1 MKAAAARW
9 WSGLALTALAVG
21 PAWSQSRVTLDE
33 AISRARRVQPVVIQA
48 EGQVRNAEARVR
60 SARGAFLPNLTLSG
74 NGQSFFSEQNRVD
87 PLTGLPVLSGETSQS
102 ASGSLSTSIEL
113 WDGLRRPNELKSA
126 RASTE
131 AAEANLRDASFQ
143 QALTTT
149 NQFLDALAAR
159 KLLAVREASVRRAE
173 EQLKTSV
180 ARLQAGAAIR
190 SDSLRSLVGVGNAQL
205 QLLTTQAQLATAEAN
220 LGRLIGESGRVEAA
234 DDSAFYRVITAVDA
248 DQLLAEAVARSPQ
261 VEAADASLRS
271 AGAALSASR
280 SPYWPSLN
288 LSASTSLNGNE
299 ASDWRFRQQRQLTLG
314 LQWSIFNRFTREQ
327 SIATNQVNVD
337 IARATLEESRRGVV
351 ADLTQ
356 RVAELEAARLRIDI
370 TQRSVVAAQEDL
382 RVQQDRYRLGVST
395 ILDVLT
401 TTEALDQAE
410 VDVVNARFDYLRAK
424 AAIEAIIGR
433 SL

>member
-1 MKAAAARW
+1 MPVKAAAARW

-159 KLLAVREASVRRAE
+159 
-173 EQLKTSV
+173 
-180 ARLQAGAAIR
+180 
-190 SDSLRSLVGVGNAQL
+190 
-205 QLLTTQAQLATAEAN
+205 
-220 LGRLIGESGRVEAA
+220 
-234 DDSAFYRVITAVDA
+234 
-248 DQLLAEAVARSPQ
+248 
-261 VEAADASLRS
+261 
-271 AGAALSASR
+271 
-280 SPYWPSLN
+280 
-288 LSASTSLNGNE
+288 
-299 ASDWRFRQQRQLTLG
+299 
-314 LQWSIFNRFTREQ
+314 
-327 SIATNQVNVD
+327 
-337 IARATLEESRRGVV
+337 
-351 ADLTQ
+351 
-356 RVAELEAARLRIDI
+356 
-370 TQRSVVAAQEDL
+370 
-382 RVQQDRYRLGVST
+382 
-395 ILDVLT
+395 
-401 TTEALDQAE
+401 
-410 VDVVNARFDYLRAK
+410 
-424 AAIEAIIGR
+424 
-433 SL
+433 

>member
-1 MKAAAARW
+1 M
-9 WSGLALTALAVG
+9 G
-21 PAWSQSRVTLDE
+21 
-33 AISRARRVQPVVIQA
+33 
-48 EGQVRNAEARVR
+48 
-60 SARGAFLPNLTLSG
+60 
-74 NGQSFFSEQNRVD
+74 
-87 PLTGLPVLSGETSQS
+87 
-102 ASGSLSTSIEL
+102 
-113 WDGLRRPNELKSA
+113 
-126 RASTE
+126 
-131 AAEANLRDASFQ
+131 
-143 QALTTT
+143 
-149 NQFLDALAAR
+149 
-159 KLLAVREASVRRAE
+159 
-173 EQLKTSV
+173 
-180 ARLQAGAAIR
+180 
-190 SDSLRSLVGVGNAQL
+190 
-205 QLLTTQAQLATAEAN
+205 
-220 LGRLIGESGRVEAA
+220 
-234 DDSAFYRVITAVDA
+234 
-248 DQLLAEAVARSPQ
+248 LAEAVARSPQ

>member
-1 MKAAAARW
+1 MMACALVVMTAAAP
-9 WSGLALTALAVG
+9 L
-21 PAWSQSRVTLDE
+21 PAQTRVTLEE
-33 AISRARRVQPVVIQA
+33 AISRARRVQPQVVQA

-60 SARGAFLPNLTLSG
+60 TARGAFLPNLTLSG
-74 NGQSFFSEQNRVD
+74 NGQSFYSEQNRVD
-87 PLTGLPVLSGETSQS
+87 PVTGLPVQSGETSQS
-102 ASGSLSTSIEL
+102 AQGSLSTSIEL
-113 WDGLRRPNELKSA
+113 WDGMRRPNELRAA
-126 RASTE
+126 RASTD
-131 AAEANLRDASFQ
+131 AAQAGLRDAEFQ

-159 KLLAVREASVRRAE
+159 KLLSVREASVRRAE

-220 LGRLIGESGRVEAA
+220 LGRLIGESGRVEAM
-234 DDSAFYRVITAVDA
+234 DDSAFYRMVTAVDGE
-248 DQLLAEAVARSPQ
+248 QLLAEAVARSPQ
-261 VEAADASLRS
+261 VEAASADVRAADAT
-271 AGAALSASR
+271 LSASR
-280 SPYWPSLN
+280 APYWPSLN

-299 ASDWRFRQQRQLTLG
+299 SSDWRFRQQRQLTLG
-314 LQWSIFNRFTREQ
+314 LQWNIFNRFNREQ
-327 SIATNQVNVD
+327 TVALNQVSADV
-337 IARATLEESRRGVV
+337 ARAQFDESRRAV
-351 ADLTQ
+351 AASLTQ
-356 RVAELEAARLRIDI
+356 RLAEMEAARLRIEI
-370 TQRSVVAAQEDL
+370 TERSVSAAQEDL
-382 RVQQDRYRLGVST
+382 RVQQDRYRLGVAT

-401 TTEALDQAE
+401 TTEALTQAE